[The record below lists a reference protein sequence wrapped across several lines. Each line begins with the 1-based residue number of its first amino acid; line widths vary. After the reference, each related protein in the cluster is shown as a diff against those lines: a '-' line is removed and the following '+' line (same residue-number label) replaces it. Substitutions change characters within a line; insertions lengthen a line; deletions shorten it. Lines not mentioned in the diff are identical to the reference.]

1 MGNYLNNCFIIEV
14 MSHAKMA
21 NWLQLLKRERVM
33 LLFVDMTVKLHIFG
47 LFIGQNKTFKYITW
61 ALGNYNIYII
71 TSFFLCFLTFNIQN
85 H

>member
-1 MGNYLNNCFIIEV
+1 

-33 LLFVDMTVKLHIFG
+33 LPFVDMTVKLHIFG

-61 ALGNYNIYII
+61 ALG
-71 TSFFLCFLTFNIQN
+71 TSFFLCFVTFNIQN
-85 H
+85 D